1 MRITIVGAGSVGTH
15 LAKYLSGEHMD
26 IFIIDKD
33 AGKLA
38 MLDAE
43 YNLMAVVGDGTVF
56 STLRQAEVEK
66 CELFIAVTDVAERNV
81 V

>member
-15 LAKYLSGEHMD
+15 LAKYLSGERMD

-38 MLDAE
+38 MLPSNNKEIGSISMGKKNQHLDIS
-43 YNLMAVVGDGTVF
+43 M
-56 STLRQAEVEK
+56 K
-66 CELFIAVTDVAERNV
+66 CQSFTHRN
-81 V
+81 